1 MRIQR
6 FLERLLRQRR
16 FIQGIYRPAFDR
28 PSNTD
33 TGSIP
38 DASQGRVGRCSEGEV
53 VANNN
58 RLHEQVVRSVGFPYV
73 WHVILRKGGG
83 LMRHQLLH
91 KGFRQAND
99 FRRLL
104 VEREMSRIENMD
116 LSSWNVL
123 PISLSAGNDEGG
135 VVPAPNNK
143 HGRLMVAKPF
153 LPNRI

>member
-1 MRIQR
+1 
-6 FLERLLRQRR
+6 
-16 FIQGIYRPAFDR
+16 
-28 PSNTD
+28 
-33 TGSIP
+33 
-38 DASQGRVGRCSEGEV
+38 
-53 VANNN
+53 
-58 RLHEQVVRSVGFPYV
+58 
-73 WHVILRKGGG
+73 
-83 LMRHQLLH
+83 MRHQLLH

-153 LPNRI
+153 LPNRIVFIIIIR